1 MNEANIT
8 KNSDDSLEI
17 VSASVNSEGE
27 EYWLAGEVKN
37 ISGARLDYA
46 GVVVAVKDCDG
57 QVINCDQM
65 YLLGN
70 SYLQPGET
78 GYFKYYFSAAMFGRM
93 PELKVVVSPFYQNVR
108 MKDRVDLVDSKF

>member
-17 VSASVNSEGE
+17 VSATVNNEGE

-37 ISGARLDYA
+37 ISGARLDYV

-57 QVINCDQM
+57 QVINCDQI

-70 SYLQPGET
+70 SYLQSGET
-78 GYFKYYFSAAMFGRM
+78 GYFKYHFSAAMFGRM
-93 PELKVVVSPFYQNVR
+93 SGLKVVVSPFYQ
-108 MKDRVDLVDSKF
+108 KLE